1 MANSSNFDPN
11 FSFNQQLWYY
21 YQTNRGKIRSRYNDL
36 TRKFL
41 AYNDSEENPSS
52 FLRKPQF
59 EALEMYVFI
68 KEFMKNQQVYEMFDD
83 WRNKRNNF
91 SDASY
96 YAVEKN
102 GQIRLFDAPTEKQT
116 DTLFKQMKKYRED
129 YPNYI
134 YALTMGLGKTILMA
148 TCIFYEFLL
157 ANKYPRDK
165 RFCHN
170 ALVFAPDKTVL
181 QSLREIM
188 TFDKT
193 KVVPP
198 EYARVLDANIK
209 FHFLDESGT
218 ILYTIDDSDF
228 NIIISNTQKIIVKKK
243 RKPETPGQMLFNGS
257 GSLLSAVYGG
267 DDEDED
273 DAWDDTTLM
282 DNQRFKKLC
291 RLPQL
296 GVYVDEAHHLFG
308 ADLEKQIRS
317 SGTKKTSLRDTINL
331 LAENTSI
338 VACYNYTGTPY
349 VKNQLLPEVVY
360 AYGLRESIWNGFLKD
375 ADPIGYE
382 NVKSEEFLT
391 DAVST
396 FWERYGG
403 KTYEGL
409 NPKLAIYAAG
419 VEEAA
424 TEVKPALEKI
434 LVKLGIPT
442 SKILLNVGDAKYTK
456 NDDIRDFNNL
466 DIPGSEGNDK
476 QFIILVE
483 KGKEGWN
490 CRSLFGVALFRSP
503 KSKVFVLQA
512 TMRCMRQ
519 ITENHQTATVFLSK
533 GNYDILDDELH
544 KNFNMEIKEIKK
556 PSDDSRHTYKVRVL
570 PPPRTITLK
579 RIWHEYSI
587 HAKEYSRPVDFKLKD
602 ADLSKYASIRYESDT
617 LARDTTVKEKNIDY
631 IQENMKYSAFTLVGE
646 IARYLNISCILA
658 NRILRESV
666 DGIDVVLDAVNRYNA
681 VIDDYIVPTVF
692 HALFDITSEQKT
704 EDKEVVLLR
713 EPKDAGYYEFSAKD
727 DLVVTDN
734 DPSLTSEE
742 KKKSFHADT
751 YCFDSIPERECF
763 WQYLESNKVKEVYFT
778 GMFTSNQGDLSVN
791 YYDPESRR
799 IRTYYPD
806 FLAKMADG
814 SYQLIEVKGDN
825 KIDDEVVQAKKA
837 AAQEMAVAS
846 GIEYIMYAGSLITS
860 THILDDKPK
869 SVEYTFPQRTGL
881 GMVAEPHTTYGEKKD
896 K

>member
-1 MANSSNFDPN
+1 MATNYDSN
-11 FSFNQQLWYY
+11 FSFHEQLWYY
-21 YQTNRGKIRSRYNDL
+21 YTANRGKIRSRYNDL

-41 AYNDSEENPSS
+41 AYNDSEENPHA
-52 FLRKPQF
+52 FLRRPQF
-59 EALEMYVFI
+59 EALEMYVFV
-68 KEFMKNQQVYEMFDD
+68 KEFMGNPQVYQMFDD
-83 WRNKRNNF
+83 WRNKRGNF

-96 YAVEKN
+96 YSLSKS
-102 GQIRLFDAPTEKQT
+102 GQITIFDAPTEKIT
-116 DTLFKQMKKYRED
+116 DTLFKQMKKYREA

-157 ANKYPRDK
+157 AKKYPKDK

-209 FHFLDESGT
+209 FHFLDETGT
-218 ILYTIDDSDF
+218 VLHTIDDSDF

-243 RKPETPGQMLFNGS
+243 RKEETAAQTLFS
-257 GSLLSAVYGG
+257 GTSSLLSAVYGDGEG
-267 DDEDED
+267 DEE

-317 SGTKKTSLRDTINL
+317 SGANKTSLRDTINL
-331 LAENTSI
+331 LAEYTSI

-375 ADPIGYE
+375 ADPLGYE
-382 NVKSEEFLT
+382 NVKSEEFLK
-391 DAVST
+391 AVVTT

-409 NPKLAIYAAG
+409 KPKLAIYAAG

-424 TEVKPALEKI
+424 TEVRPALEKI
-434 LVKLGIPT
+434 LADLGIPAT
-442 SKILLNVGDAKYTK
+442 SILLNVGDPKYTK
-456 NDDIRDFNNL
+456 DEDIRHFNNL
-466 DIPGSEGNDK
+466 DVPGSEGNDK

-503 KSKVFVLQA
+503 KSKIFVLQA
-512 TMRCMRQ
+512 TMRCLRS
-519 ITENHQTATVFLSK
+519 ITNERLTATVFLSK
-533 GNYDILDDELH
+533 ENFDTLNDELH
-544 KNFNMEIKEIKK
+544 KNFNMEIKDIKA
-556 PSDDSRHTYKVRVL
+556 PSSDDRHKYKVRVL

-579 RIWHEYSI
+579 RIWHEYTL
-587 HAKEYSRPVDFKLKD
+587 HEKEYTDPVDFKLVG
-602 ADLSKYASIRYESDT
+602 ADLSKYRSVVYEGDS
-617 LARDTTVKEKNIDY
+617 LARDTTVKEKTVDY
-631 IQENMKYSAFTLVGE
+631 LQDNMRYSEFSLAGE
-646 IARYLNISCILA
+646 VARYLNISCILA
-658 NRILRESV
+658 ARILRESV
-666 DGIDVVLDAVNRYNA
+666 DGIDVILEAVNRYNA
-681 VIDDYIVPTVF
+681 VLDDYIIPAVF
-692 HALFDITSEQKT
+692 HALFDVTSELRT
-704 EDKEVVLLR
+704 EDKELVLLR
-713 EPKDAGYYEFSAKD
+713 EPEDAGYYEFSAKD
-727 DLVVTDN
+727 DLVLTDRY
-734 DPSLTSEE
+734 PGFTPEQI
-742 KKKSFHADT
+742 KKSFHADT
-751 YCFDSIPERECF
+751 YCFDSAPEKECF
-763 WQYLESNKVKEVYFT
+763 MQYITSAKVQEVYFT
-778 GMFTSNQGDLSVN
+778 GMFTSNQGDLSVH
-791 YYDPESRR
+791 YYDPESGR
-799 IRTYYPD
+799 IRQYYPD

-825 KIDDEVVQAKKA
+825 KIDDVVVKAKQA
-837 AAQEMAVAS
+837 AAEEMAVAS
-846 GIEYIMYAGSLITS
+846 GVQYLMYAGSRIMSSHVLEDNPTI
-860 THILDDKPK
+860 
-869 SVEYTFPQRTGL
+869 QMGGL
-881 GMVAEPHTTYGEKKD
+881 V
-896 K
+896 

>member
-1 MANSSNFDPN
+1 MAAGFDLN
-11 FSFNQQLWYY
+11 FSFNEQLWYY
-21 YQTNRGKIRSRYNDL
+21 YSMNRGKIRSRYNDL

-41 AYNDSEENPSS
+41 AYNDSTENSHA

-59 EALEMYVFI
+59 EALEMYVFV
-68 KEFMKNQQVYEMFDD
+68 KEFMNNKQVYEMFDD
-83 WRNKRNNF
+83 WRHRRDRF

-96 YAVEKN
+96 YSVGKG

-116 DTLFKQMKKYRED
+116 DTLFKQMKKYREG

-157 ANKYPRDK
+157 AKKYPRDK

-193 KVVPP
+193 NVVPP
-198 EYARVLDANIK
+198 EYARVLDSNIK
-209 FHFLDESGT
+209 FHFLDEAGT
-218 ILYTIDDSDF
+218 ILHTIDDSDF

-243 RKPETPGQMLFNGS
+243 RKEATPTEMFFNDA
-257 GSLLSAVYGG
+257 GSLLSAVYGS
-267 DDEDED
+267 DNDD

-317 SGTKKTSLRDTINL
+317 SGANKTSLRDTINH

-375 ADPIGYE
+375 ADPIGFD
-382 NVKSEEFLT
+382 NVKSDEFLK
-391 DAVST
+391 AVVTT

-424 TEVKPALEKI
+424 IEVKPALEKI
-434 LVKLGIPT
+434 LASLGIPT
-442 SKILLNVGDAKYTK
+442 SKILMNVGDAKYTK

-466 DIPGSEGNDK
+466 DVLGTEGNDK

-503 KSKVFVLQA
+503 KSKIFVLQA
-512 TMRCMRQ
+512 TMRCLRG
-519 ITENHQTATVFLSK
+519 ITDERLTATVFLSK
-533 GNYDILDDELH
+533 ENYDTLDDELH
-544 KNFNMEIKEIKK
+544 KNFNMEIKDIKN
-556 PSDDSRHTYKVRVL
+556 PSNADRNKYQVRVL

-579 RIWHEYSI
+579 RVWHEYTL
-587 HAKEYSRPVDFKLKD
+587 HEKEYSEPVDFKLVD
-602 ADLSKYASIRYESDT
+602 ADLSKYASIMYERDS
-617 LARDTTVKEKNIDY
+617 LARDTMVKEKNIDY
-631 IQENMKYSAFTLVGE
+631 LQENMKFSEFSLAGE
-646 IARYLNISCILA
+646 VARYLNISCILA
-658 NRILRESV
+658 ARIMRESV
-666 DGIDVVLDAVNRYNA
+666 DGIDVVLEAVNRYNA
-681 VIDDYIVPTVF
+681 VLDDYIIPTVF
-692 HALFDITSEQKT
+692 HALFDITSELKT
-704 EDKEVVLLR
+704 EDKELVLLR
-713 EPKDAGYYEFSAKD
+713 EPKDAGYYEFTAKD
-727 DLVVTDN
+727 DHVITN
-734 DPSLTSEE
+734 KYKGFTPEQI
-742 KKKSFHADT
+742 KKSFHADT
-751 YCFDSIPERECF
+751 YCFDSIPEKECF
-763 WQYLESNKVKEVYFT
+763 MQYITSGKVAEVYFT
-778 GMFTSNQGDLSVN
+778 GMFTSNQGDLSVH
-791 YYDPESRR
+791 YYDPESGR
-799 IRTYYPD
+799 IRQYYPD
-806 FLAKMADG
+806 FLAKMVDG

-825 KIDDEVVQAKKA
+825 MIDDTVVKAKQA
-837 AAQEMAVAS
+837 AAEEMAVAS
-846 GIEYIMYAGSLITS
+846 GVKYIMYAGSDIVNS
-860 THILDDKPK
+860 HILDDRQ
-869 SVEYTFPQRTGL
+869 FPLQDS
-881 GMVAEPHTTYGEKKD
+881 AFNQNSN
-896 K
+896 

>member
-1 MANSSNFDPN
+1 MFPLISHE
-11 FSFNQQLWYY
+11 L
-21 YQTNRGKIRSRYNDL
+21 
-36 TRKFL
+36 
-41 AYNDSEENPSS
+41 
-52 FLRKPQF
+52 
-59 EALEMYVFI
+59 
-68 KEFMKNQQVYEMFDD
+68 FDD
-83 WRNKRNNF
+83 WRNKRGNF

-96 YAVEKN
+96 YSLSKS
-102 GQIRLFDAPTEKQT
+102 GQITIFDAPTEKIT
-116 DTLFKQMKKYRED
+116 DTLFKQMKKYREA

-157 ANKYPRDK
+157 AKKYPKDK

-209 FHFLDESGT
+209 FHFLDETGAV
-218 ILYTIDDSDF
+218 LHTIDDSDF

-243 RKPETPGQMLFNGS
+243 RKEETAAQALFS
-257 GSLLSAVYGG
+257 GTSSLLSAVYGDG
-267 DDEDED
+267 EGDED
-273 DAWDDTTLM
+273 DVWDDTTLM

-317 SGTKKTSLRDTINL
+317 SGANKTSLRDTINL

-375 ADPIGYE
+375 ADPLGYE
-382 NVKSEEFLT
+382 NVKSEEFLK
-391 DAVST
+391 AVVTT

-409 NPKLAIYAAG
+409 KPKLAIYAAG

-424 TEVKPALEKI
+424 TEVRPALEKI
-434 LVKLGIPT
+434 LADLGIPAT
-442 SKILLNVGDAKYTK
+442 SILLNVGDPKYTK
-456 NDDIRDFNNL
+456 DEDIRHFNNL
-466 DIPGSEGNDK
+466 DVPGSEGNDK

-503 KSKVFVLQA
+503 KSKIFVLQA
-512 TMRCMRQ
+512 TMRCLRS
-519 ITENHQTATVFLSK
+519 ITNERLTATVFLSK
-533 GNYDILDDELH
+533 ENFDTLNDELH
-544 KNFNMEIKEIKK
+544 KNFNMEIKDIKA
-556 PSDDSRHTYKVRVL
+556 PSSDDRHKYKVRVL

-579 RIWHEYSI
+579 RIWHEYTL
-587 HAKEYSRPVDFKLKD
+587 HEKEYTDPVDFKLVG
-602 ADLSKYASIRYESDT
+602 ADLSKYRSVVYEGDS
-617 LARDTTVKEKNIDY
+617 LARDTTVKEKTVDY
-631 IQENMKYSAFTLVGE
+631 LQDNMRYSEFSLAGE
-646 IARYLNISCILA
+646 VARYLNISCILA
-658 NRILRESV
+658 ARILRESV
-666 DGIDVVLDAVNRYNA
+666 DGIDVILEAMNRYNA
-681 VIDDYIVPTVF
+681 VLDDYIIPAVF
-692 HALFDITSEQKT
+692 HALFDVTSELRT
-704 EDKEVVLLR
+704 EDKELVLLR
-713 EPKDAGYYEFSAKD
+713 EPEDAGYYEFSAKD
-727 DLVVTDN
+727 DLVLTDRY
-734 DPSLTSEE
+734 PGFTPEQI
-742 KKKSFHADT
+742 KKSFHADT
-751 YCFDSIPERECF
+751 YCFDSAPEKECF
-763 WQYLESNKVKEVYFT
+763 MQYITSAKVQEVYFT
-778 GMFTSNQGDLSVN
+778 GMFTSNQGDLSVH
-791 YYDPESRR
+791 YYDPESGR
-799 IRTYYPD
+799 IRQYYPD

-825 KIDDEVVQAKKA
+825 KIDDVVVKAKQA
-837 AAQEMAVAS
+837 AAEEMAVAS
-846 GIEYIMYAGSLITS
+846 GVQYLMYAGSRIMSSHVLEDNPTI
-860 THILDDKPK
+860 
-869 SVEYTFPQRTGL
+869 QMGGL
-881 GMVAEPHTTYGEKKD
+881 V
-896 K
+896 

>member
-1 MANSSNFDPN
+1 MDTNFDSN
-11 FSFNQQLWYY
+11 FSFHEQLWHYY
-21 YQTNRGKIRSRYNDL
+21 SVNRGKIRSRYNDL

-41 AYNDSEENPSS
+41 AYNDSEENPDA
-52 FLRKPQF
+52 FLRRPQF
-59 EALEMYVFI
+59 EALEMYVFV
-68 KEFMKNQQVYEMFDD
+68 KEFMDNPQVYQMFDD
-83 WRNKRNNF
+83 WRNRRGNF

-96 YAVEKN
+96 YSVSRG
-102 GQIRLFDAPTEKQT
+102 GQIRLFDDLAEKQT
-116 DTLFKQMKKYRED
+116 DILFKQMKKYREA

-157 ANKYPRDK
+157 AKKYPKDK

-198 EYARVLDANIK
+198 EYARVLDSNIK
-209 FHFLDESGT
+209 FHFLDETGT
-218 ILYTIDDSDF
+218 VLHTIDDSDF

-243 RKPETPGQMLFNGS
+243 RKEETAAQTLFGS
-257 GSLLSAVYGG
+257 GSLLSTVYGEEEG
-267 DDEDED
+267 D
-273 DAWDDTTLM
+273 DAWDDATLM

-317 SGTKKTSLRDTINL
+317 GGTNKTSLRDTINL
-331 LAENTSI
+331 LAEYTSI

-375 ADPIGYE
+375 ADPLGYE
-382 NVKSEEFLT
+382 NVKSEEFLK
-391 DAVST
+391 AVVTT

-403 KTYEGL
+403 KTYDGL

-424 TEVKPALEKI
+424 NEVRPVLEKI
-434 LVKLGIPT
+434 LAELGIPST
-442 SKILLNVGDAKYTK
+442 SILLNVGDAKYTK
-456 NDDIRDFNNL
+456 DEDIRHFNNL
-466 DIPGSEGNDK
+466 DVPGTEGNEK

-503 KSKVFVLQA
+503 KSKIFVLQA
-512 TMRCMRQ
+512 TMRCLRA
-519 ITENHQTATVFLSK
+519 ITDERLTATVFLSK
-533 GNYDILDDELH
+533 ENFDTLDDELH
-544 KNFNMEIKEIKK
+544 KNFNMEIKDIKNPANTDRQK
-556 PSDDSRHTYKVRVL
+556 YKVRVL

-579 RIWHEYSI
+579 RVWHEYSL
-587 HAKEYSRPVDFKLKD
+587 HEKEYSMPVDFKLTD
-602 ADLSKYASIRYESDT
+602 VDLSKYRSVMYEGDS
-617 LARDTTVKEKNIDY
+617 LACDTTVKEKTVDHLQN
-631 IQENMKYSAFTLVGE
+631 NMKYSAFSLAGE
-646 IARYLNISCILA
+646 VARYLNISCVLA
-658 NRILRESV
+658 ARILRESV
-666 DGIDVVLDAVNRYNA
+666 DGLDVVLDSVNRYND
-681 VIDDYIVPTVF
+681 ILDDYIIPAVF
-692 HALFDITSEQKT
+692 HALFEVTSELRT
-704 EDKEVVLLR
+704 EDKELVLLR

-727 DLVVTDN
+727 DLV
-734 DPSLTSEE
+734 LTHRYPGFTAEQV
-742 KKKSFHADT
+742 KKSFHADT
-751 YCFDSIPERECF
+751 YCFDSAPEKECF
-763 WQYLESNKVKEVYFT
+763 MQYITSGKVQEVYFT
-778 GMFTSNQGDLSVN
+778 GMFTSNQGDLSVH
-791 YYDPESRR
+791 YYDPESGR
-799 IRTYYPD
+799 IRQYYPD

-825 KIDDEVVQAKKA
+825 KIDDVVVKAKQA
-837 AAQEMAVAS
+837 AAEEMAVAS
-846 GIEYIMYAGSLITS
+846 GVKYLMYPGSVVMS
-860 THILDDKPK
+860 THVLEDD
-869 SVEYTFPQRTGL
+869 STMRQMGL
-881 GMVAEPHTTYGEKKD
+881 IQ
-896 K
+896 

>member
-1 MANSSNFDPN
+1 MATNYDSN
-11 FSFNQQLWYY
+11 FSFHEQLWYY
-21 YQTNRGKIRSRYNDL
+21 YTSNRGKIRSRYNDL

-41 AYNDSEENPSS
+41 AYNDSEENPHA
-52 FLRKPQF
+52 FLRRPQF
-59 EALEMYVFI
+59 EALEMYVFV
-68 KEFMKNQQVYEMFDD
+68 KEFMGNPQVYQMFDD
-83 WRNKRNNF
+83 WRNKRGNF

-96 YAVEKN
+96 YSLSKS
-102 GQIRLFDAPTEKQT
+102 GQITIFDAPTEKIT
-116 DTLFKQMKKYRED
+116 DTLFKQMKKYREA

-157 ANKYPRDK
+157 AKKYPKDK

-209 FHFLDESGT
+209 FHFLDETGT
-218 ILYTIDDSDF
+218 VLHTIDDSDF

-243 RKPETPGQMLFNGS
+243 RKEETAAQTLFS
-257 GSLLSAVYGG
+257 GTSSLLSAVYGDGEG
-267 DDEDED
+267 DEE
-273 DAWDDTTLM
+273 DAWDGTTLM

-317 SGTKKTSLRDTINL
+317 SGANKTSLRDTINL
-331 LAENTSI
+331 LAEYTSI

-375 ADPIGYE
+375 ADPLGYE
-382 NVKSEEFLT
+382 NVKSEEFLK
-391 DAVST
+391 AVVTT

-409 NPKLAIYAAG
+409 KPKLAIYAAG

-424 TEVKPALEKI
+424 AEVRPALEKI
-434 LVKLGIPT
+434 LADLGIPAT
-442 SKILLNVGDAKYTK
+442 SILLNVGDPKYTK
-456 NDDIRDFNNL
+456 DEDIRHFNNL
-466 DIPGSEGNDK
+466 DVPGSEGNDK

-503 KSKVFVLQA
+503 KSKIFVLQA
-512 TMRCMRQ
+512 TMRCLRS
-519 ITENHQTATVFLSK
+519 ITNERLTATVFLSK
-533 GNYDILDDELH
+533 ENFDTLNDELH
-544 KNFNMEIKEIKK
+544 KNFNMEIKDIKA
-556 PSDDSRHTYKVRVL
+556 PSSDDRHKYKVRVL

-579 RIWHEYSI
+579 RIWHEYTL
-587 HAKEYSRPVDFKLKD
+587 HEKEYTDPVDFKLVG
-602 ADLSKYASIRYESDT
+602 ADLSKYRSVVYEGDS
-617 LARDTTVKEKNIDY
+617 LARDTTVKEKTVDY
-631 IQENMKYSAFTLVGE
+631 LQDNMRYSEFSLAGE
-646 IARYLNISCILA
+646 VARYLNISCILA
-658 NRILRESV
+658 ARILRESV
-666 DGIDVVLDAVNRYNA
+666 DGIDVILEAVNRYNA
-681 VIDDYIVPTVF
+681 VLDDYIIPAVF
-692 HALFDITSEQKT
+692 HALFDVTSVLRT
-704 EDKEVVLLR
+704 EDKELVLLR
-713 EPKDAGYYEFSAKD
+713 EPEDAGYYEFSAKD
-727 DLVVTDN
+727 DLVLTDRY
-734 DPSLTSEE
+734 PGFTPEQI
-742 KKKSFHADT
+742 KKSFHADT
-751 YCFDSIPERECF
+751 YCFDSAPEKECF
-763 WQYLESNKVKEVYFT
+763 MQYITSAKVQEVYFT
-778 GMFTSNQGDLSVN
+778 GMFTSNQGDLSVH
-791 YYDPESRR
+791 YYDPESGR
-799 IRTYYPD
+799 IRQYYPD

-825 KIDDEVVQAKKA
+825 KIDDVVVKAKQA
-837 AAQEMAVAS
+837 AAEEMAVAS
-846 GIEYIMYAGSLITS
+846 GVQYLMYAGSRIMSSHVLE
-860 THILDDKPK
+860 DNPA
-869 SVEYTFPQRTGL
+869 VQMGGL
-881 GMVAEPHTTYGEKKD
+881 V
-896 K
+896 

>member
-1 MANSSNFDPN
+1 MATNYDSN
-11 FSFNQQLWYY
+11 FSFHEQLWYY
-21 YQTNRGKIRSRYNDL
+21 YTANRGKIRSRYNDL

-41 AYNDSEENPSS
+41 AYNDSEENPHA
-52 FLRKPQF
+52 FLRRPQF
-59 EALEMYVFI
+59 EALEMYVFV
-68 KEFMKNQQVYEMFDD
+68 KEFMGNPQVYQMFDD
-83 WRNKRNNF
+83 WRNKRGNF

-96 YAVEKN
+96 YSLSKS
-102 GQIRLFDAPTEKQT
+102 GQITIFDAPTEKIT
-116 DTLFKQMKKYRED
+116 DTLFKQMKKYREA

-157 ANKYPRDK
+157 AKKYPKDK

-209 FHFLDESGT
+209 FHFLDETGT
-218 ILYTIDDSDF
+218 VLHTIDDSDF

-243 RKPETPGQMLFNGS
+243 RKEETAAQTLFS
-257 GSLLSAVYGG
+257 GTSSLLSAVYGDGEG
-267 DDEDED
+267 DEE

-317 SGTKKTSLRDTINL
+317 SGANKTSLRDTINL
-331 LAENTSI
+331 LAEYTSI

-375 ADPIGYE
+375 ADPLGYE
-382 NVKSEEFLT
+382 NVKSEEFLK
-391 DAVST
+391 AVVTT

-409 NPKLAIYAAG
+409 KPKLAIYAAG

-424 TEVKPALEKI
+424 TEVRPALEKI
-434 LVKLGIPT
+434 LADLGIPAT
-442 SKILLNVGDAKYTK
+442 SILLNVGDPKYTK
-456 NDDIRDFNNL
+456 DEDIRHFNNL
-466 DIPGSEGNDK
+466 DVPGSEGNDK

-503 KSKVFVLQA
+503 KSKIFVLQA
-512 TMRCMRQ
+512 TMRCLRS
-519 ITENHQTATVFLSK
+519 ITNERLTATVFLSK
-533 GNYDILDDELH
+533 ENFDTLNDELH
-544 KNFNMEIKEIKK
+544 KNFNMEIKDIKA
-556 PSDDSRHTYKVRVL
+556 PSSDDRHKYKVRVL

-579 RIWHEYSI
+579 RIWHEYTL
-587 HAKEYSRPVDFKLKD
+587 HEKEYTDPVDFKLVG
-602 ADLSKYASIRYESDT
+602 ADLSKYRSVVYEGDS
-617 LARDTTVKEKNIDY
+617 LARDTSVKEKTVDY
-631 IQENMKYSAFTLVGE
+631 LQDNMRYSEFSLAGE
-646 IARYLNISCILA
+646 VARYLNISCVLA
-658 NRILRESV
+658 ARILRESV
-666 DGIDVVLDAVNRYNA
+666 DGIDVILEAVNRYNA
-681 VIDDYIVPTVF
+681 VLDDYIIPAVF
-692 HALFDITSEQKT
+692 HALFDVTSELRT
-704 EDKEVVLLR
+704 EDKELVLLR
-713 EPKDAGYYEFSAKD
+713 EPEDAGYYEFSAKD
-727 DLVVTDN
+727 DLVLTDRY
-734 DPSLTSEE
+734 PGFTPEQI
-742 KKKSFHADT
+742 KKSFHADT
-751 YCFDSIPERECF
+751 YCFDSAPEKECF
-763 WQYLESNKVKEVYFT
+763 MQYITSAKVQEVYFT
-778 GMFTSNQGDLSVN
+778 GMFTSNQGDLSVH
-791 YYDPESRR
+791 YYDPESGR
-799 IRTYYPD
+799 IRQYYPD

-825 KIDDEVVQAKKA
+825 KIDDVVVKAKQA
-837 AAQEMAVAS
+837 AAEEMAVAS
-846 GIEYIMYAGSLITS
+846 GVQYLMYAGSRIMSSHVLEDNPTI
-860 THILDDKPK
+860 
-869 SVEYTFPQRTGL
+869 QMGGL
-881 GMVAEPHTTYGEKKD
+881 V
-896 K
+896 